1 MHGFNRVAAA
11 PGEIPG
17 EKVDHIDRR
26 QALACSGITPPKM
39 PLSMENWETRTTLNA
54 CFCISM
60 SPYSIGFIRFC
71 RTHVHNQ
78 QTRGQI
84 LRLRYICSNS
94 AHALRCGLKRS
105 V

>member
-39 PLSMENWETRTTLNA
+39 PLSMENWEYGLHLMHV
-54 CFCISM
+54 FG
-60 SPYSIGFIRFC
+60 SP
-71 RTHVHNQ
+71 
-78 QTRGQI
+78 
-84 LRLRYICSNS
+84 
-94 AHALRCGLKRS
+94 
-105 V
+105 